1 MPHLDTEQQLK
12 LRDLIEKR
20 FGSPIRTKGDC
31 DLLAKDIVRRTSRRS
46 VSSQTLRRLFGL
58 IPGNKSGFE
67 TGTLTILAR
76 YLSMTDYEELLELT
90 KGRRDPILE
99 AQCRILES
107 LVQGIE
113 PYSERQPWLL
123 SDYFVGSIVSGG
135 HLPEEL
141 MSTLMGQPYSR
152 TQLMESFPMMDW
164 VNNQEYRSLFEEYLR
179 LQEEGVRA
187 QGELFVYGLLGL
199 GAYMSEDWERLSRC
213 IDHQSQVEI
222 TPQMHQ
228 LPVARRYGLL
238 LLRDLREGKA
248 IDGLLREILD
258 VREKYAE
265 DAKGR
270 ICNFDYILF
279 EHLLLTDRWDLIAE
293 LGGDFHHEQSSAF
306 YLPASRQR
314 FHHQVWRIYSAAA
327 QLSCGD
333 AGQALRT
340 LQAVDLSQTMV
351 GWECTTRLQHH
362 LVLLHCCLD
371 RHERERVLEEVRQL
385 CTSTGFTLFL
395 SLVRELTP

>member
-76 YLSMTDYEELLELT
+76 YLSMTDYEELLEMMR
-90 KGRRDPILE
+90 KGRDPILE

-141 MSTLMGQPYSR
+141 LSTLMGQPYSR

-213 IDHQSQVEI
+213 IDRQSQVEI

-327 QLSCGD
+327 QLSRGD

-362 LVLLHCCLD
+362 LVLLHCRLD
-371 RHERERVLEEVRQL
+371 RHERKRVLEEVRQL

-395 SLVRELTP
+395 SLVRELTL

>member
-1 MPHLDTEQQLK
+1 M
-12 LRDLIEKR
+12 
-20 FGSPIRTKGDC
+20 
-31 DLLAKDIVRRTSRRS
+31 LASDIIRRTSRRS

-67 TGTLTILAR
+67 TGTLTILAK
-76 YLSMTDYEELLELT
+76 YLGLADYEELMELMR
-90 KGRRDPILE
+90 KGRDPILE
-99 AQCRILES
+99 AQCRILED
-107 LVQGIE
+107 LVKGLE

-123 SDYFVGSIVSGG
+123 SDYFVGSLVSGG

-213 IDHQSQVEI
+213 IDRQSQVEI
-222 TPQMHQ
+222 TPHMHQ

-248 IDGLLREILD
+248 IDGLLREILE
-258 VREKYAE
+258 VRERYGDE
-265 DAKGR
+265 AKGR

-327 QLSCGD
+327 QLSRGD

-340 LQAVDLSQTMV
+340 LRAVDLSQTMV

-362 LVLLHCCLD
+362 LVLLHCRLD
-371 RHERERVLEEVRQL
+371 RWERDRVLEEVRQL
-385 CTSTGFTLFL
+385 STSTGFTLFL
-395 SLVRELTP
+395 TLARELTL